1 MQIYN
6 KDFIIR
12 RCLQIIS
19 FCFKLNIFDKLLYNT
34 KAKTLFHKTIIVV
47 IFQIFFMCAFNIN

>member
-1 MQIYN
+1 MSTNYI
-6 KDFIIR
+6 
-12 RCLQIIS
+12 

-34 KAKTLFHKTIIVV
+34 KAKTLFHKTNIVV